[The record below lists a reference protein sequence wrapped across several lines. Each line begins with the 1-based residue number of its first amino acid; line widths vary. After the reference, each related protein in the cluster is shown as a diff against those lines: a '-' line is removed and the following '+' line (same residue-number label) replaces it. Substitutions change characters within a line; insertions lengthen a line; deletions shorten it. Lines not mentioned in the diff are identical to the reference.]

1 MNWLR
6 VFNRLFEIINI
17 DGETYFSGPRYIRKV
32 REIDSYFANY
42 NQYIE
47 HRNKE
52 GKSTSRKD
60 YFYDILLSFND
71 PNRLKLI
78 NSILNDVQT
87 FEPEKVAELRNELGG
102 ITTIPSPDISKEI
115 WNADRLNEYL
125 NEIDIR
131 IGATKYAAA
140 ITLAYTCLEGFLKA
154 FVFKNMPDSS
164 IKPELLVLTR
174 EVQAYLK
181 SNIDKYPD
189 EAFSILSNIAH
200 TVDRSR
206 NKFSESHFDEEA
218 ARWIALF
225 VRDMVNAEIRLL
237 LHFM

>member
-1 MNWLR
+1 MNWVR
-6 VFNRLFEIINI
+6 IFNRLFTIINI
-17 DGETYFSGPRYIRKV
+17 EGNTYFSGSRFISKV
-32 REIDSYFANY
+32 REIDPYFANY
-42 NQYIE
+42 SQYIE
-47 HRNKE
+47 QRNKQ

-60 YFYDILLSFND
+60 YYYDILISFND
-71 PNRLKLI
+71 QDRLRLI
-78 NSILNDVQT
+78 DTILNDVQS
-87 FEPEKVAELRNELGG
+87 FEPGKVAELKNELGG
-102 ITTIPSPDISKEI
+102 IATIPSPDISKEI
-115 WNADRLNEYL
+115 WNANRLNDYL
-125 NEIDIR
+125 NEIDVR
-131 IGATKYAAA
+131 IGTLNYAAA

-164 IKPELLVLTR
+164 IKSELLVLTR
-174 EVQAYLK
+174 EVQGYLK

-218 ARWIALF
+218 ARWMALF

>member
-1 MNWLR
+1 MNWVR
-6 VFNRLFEIINI
+6 VFNRLFTIINI
-17 DGETYFSGPRYIRKV
+17 EGDTYFSGSRFISKV
-32 REIDSYFANY
+32 REIDPYFANY
-42 NQYIE
+42 SQYIE
-47 HRNKE
+47 QRNKE

-60 YFYDILLSFND
+60 YYYDILISFND
-71 PNRLKLI
+71 QNRLRLI
-78 NSILNDVQT
+78 NTILDDVQT
-87 FEPEKVAELRNELGG
+87 FESEKVTELRNELGG
-102 ITTIPSPDISKEI
+102 VATIPSPDISKEI
-115 WNADRLNEYL
+115 WNADRLNDYL
-125 NEIDIR
+125 NEIDVR
-131 IGATKYAAA
+131 ITALNYAGA

-154 FVFKNMPDSS
+154 FVFKNIPENS
-164 IKPELLVLTR
+164 IKPELLALTKG
-174 EVQAYLK
+174 VQAYLK

>member
-1 MNWLR
+1 MNWVR
-6 VFNRLFEIINI
+6 VFNRLFTIINI
-17 DGETYFSGPRYIRKV
+17 EGNTYFSGSRFISKV
-32 REIDSYFANY
+32 REIDPHFANY
-42 NQYIE
+42 SQYIE
-47 HRNKE
+47 QRNKE

-60 YFYDILLSFND
+60 YYYDIIMNFD
-71 PNRLKLI
+71 DTNRLRLI
-78 NSILNDVQT
+78 NGILSDIQAS
-87 FEPEKVAELRNELGG
+87 EPEKVAELKNELGG
-102 ITTIPSPDISKEI
+102 VATIPSPDISKEI
-115 WNADRLNEYL
+115 WNAERLNEYL

-154 FVFKNMPDSS
+154 FIFKNMPDST

-200 TVDRSR
+200 TIDRSR

>member
-1 MNWLR
+1 MNWVR
-6 VFNRLFEIINI
+6 VFNRLFTIINI
-17 DGETYFSGPRYIRKV
+17 EGNTYFSGSRFISKV
-32 REIDSYFANY
+32 REIDPHFANY
-42 NQYIE
+42 SQYIE
-47 HRNKE
+47 QRNKE

-60 YFYDILLSFND
+60 YYYDIIMSFD
-71 PNRLKLI
+71 DTNRLRLI
-78 NSILNDVQT
+78 NGILSDIQAS
-87 FEPEKVAELRNELGG
+87 EPEKVAELKNELGG
-102 ITTIPSPDISKEI
+102 VATIPSPDISKEI
-115 WNADRLNEYL
+115 WNAERLNEYL

-154 FVFKNMPDSS
+154 FIFKNMPDST

-200 TVDRSR
+200 TIDRSR

>member
-1 MNWLR
+1 MNWVR
-6 VFNRLFEIINI
+6 VFNRLFAIINTEG
-17 DGETYFSGPRYIRKV
+17 DTYFSGSRFINKV
-32 REIDSYFANY
+32 REIDPYFANY
-42 NQYIE
+42 SQYIE
-47 HRNKE
+47 QRNKE

-60 YFYDILLSFND
+60 YYYDILMDFNEQ
-71 PNRLKLI
+71 NRLSL
-78 NSILNDVQT
+78 LNIIIDDVQT
-87 FEPEKVAELRNELGG
+87 FVPDKAAELKAELGG
-102 ITTIPSPDISKEI
+102 IATIPSPDISKEV
-115 WNADRLNEYL
+115 WNADRLNNYL
-125 NEIDIR
+125 NEIDVR
-131 IGATKYAAA
+131 IGLSKYAAA

-154 FVFKNMPDSS
+154 FVFKNIPSS
-164 IKPELLVLTR
+164 SAKPELLVLTR
-174 EVQAYLK
+174 EIQAYLK
-181 SNIDKYPD
+181 SNVDKYPE

>member
-1 MNWLR
+1 MNWVR
-6 VFNRLFEIINI
+6 VFNRLFTIINI
-17 DGETYFSGPRYIRKV
+17 EGNTYFSGSRFISKV
-32 REIDSYFANY
+32 REIDPHFANY
-42 NQYIE
+42 SQYIE
-47 HRNKE
+47 QRNKE

-60 YFYDILLSFND
+60 YYYDIIMNFD
-71 PNRLKLI
+71 DTNRLRLI
-78 NSILNDVQT
+78 NGILSDIQAS
-87 FEPEKVAELRNELGG
+87 EPEKVAELKNELGG
-102 ITTIPSPDISKEI
+102 VATIPSPDISKEI
-115 WNADRLNEYL
+115 WNAERLNEYL

-154 FVFKNMPDSS
+154 FIFKNMPDST

-200 TVDRSR
+200 TIDRSR
-206 NKFSESHFDEEA
+206 NKFSKSHFDEEA

>member
-1 MNWLR
+1 MNWVR
-6 VFNRLFEIINI
+6 VFNRLFAIINTEG
-17 DGETYFSGPRYIRKV
+17 DTYFSGSRFINKV
-32 REIDSYFANY
+32 REIDPYFANY

-47 HRNKE
+47 QRNKD

-60 YFYDILLSFND
+60 YYYDILMGFNEQ
-71 PNRLKLI
+71 NRLRL
-78 NSILNDVQT
+78 LNIIVDDVQT
-87 FEPEKVAELRNELGG
+87 FVPDKVAELKAELGG
-102 ITTIPSPDISKEI
+102 IATIPSPDISKEV
-115 WNADRLNEYL
+115 WNADRLNDYL
-125 NEIDIR
+125 NEIDVR
-131 IGATKYAAA
+131 IGLSKYAAA

-154 FVFKNMPDSS
+154 FVFKNIPNSTV
-164 IKPELLVLTR
+164 KPEVLVLTR

-181 SNIDKYPD
+181 SNVDKYPD

>member
-1 MNWLR
+1 MNWVR
-6 VFNRLFEIINI
+6 IFNRLFTIINI
-17 DGETYFSGPRYIRKV
+17 EGDTYFSGSRFISKV
-32 REIDSYFANY
+32 REIDPYFANY

-47 HRNKE
+47 QRNKE

-60 YFYDILLSFND
+60 YYYDILMGFDDISRLRIINGILSD
-71 PNRLKLI
+71 I
-78 NSILNDVQT
+78 QT
-87 FEPEKVAELRNELGG
+87 FEPEKVAELKNELGG
-102 ITTIPSPDISKEI
+102 IATIPSPDISKEI
-115 WNADRLNEYL
+115 WNADRLNQYL

-131 IGATKYAAA
+131 ISATKYAAA

-154 FVFKNMPDSS
+154 FVFNNMPDSS

>member
-1 MNWLR
+1 MNWVR
-6 VFNRLFEIINI
+6 VFNRLFTIINI
-17 DGETYFSGPRYIRKV
+17 EGDTYFSGSRFISKV
-32 REIDSYFANY
+32 REIDPYFANY
-42 NQYIE
+42 SQYIE
-47 HRNKE
+47 QRNKE

-60 YFYDILLSFND
+60 YYYDILMSFD
-71 PNRLKLI
+71 DTNRLRLI
-78 NSILNDVQT
+78 NGILSDVQA
-87 FEPEKVAELRNELGG
+87 FEPEKVAELKNELGG
-102 ITTIPSPDISKEI
+102 IATIPSPDISKEI
-115 WNADRLNEYL
+115 WSAERLSEYL
-125 NEIDIR
+125 KEIDIR

-164 IKPELLVLTR
+164 IKPELLILTR

>member
-1 MNWLR
+1 MNWVR
-6 VFNRLFEIINI
+6 VFNRLFTIINI
-17 DGETYFSGPRYIRKV
+17 EGDTYFSGSRFISKV
-32 REIDSYFANY
+32 REIDPYFANY
-42 NQYIE
+42 SQYIE
-47 HRNKE
+47 QRNKE

-60 YFYDILLSFND
+60 YYYDILIDFD
-71 PNRLKLI
+71 DQNRLRLI
-78 NSILNDVQT
+78 NTILNDVQT
-87 FEPEKVAELRNELGG
+87 FEPEKAAELRNELGG
-102 ITTIPSPDISKEI
+102 IATIPSPDISEEI
-115 WNADRLNEYL
+115 WNADRLNDYL
-125 NEIDIR
+125 NEIDVR
-131 IGATKYAAA
+131 ISALNYAGA

-154 FVFKNMPDSS
+154 FVFKNIPESS
-164 IKPELLVLTR
+164 IKPELLALTKG
-174 EVQAYLK
+174 VQTYLK

-206 NKFSESHFDEEA
+206 NKFSESHFDEVA